1 MIAIARFI
9 VDGII
14 TLPIALYGYL
24 VFPDVPAITNAFY
37 LTDEVCVLG
46 GPGKSITYF
55 CAQERRLAVKRLET
69 DDFEVSRSNPF
80 SLKLVKRV
88 LSRWRWYG
96 CSLLVRRCSGRQI
109 DVINSRRSS
118 VVRDLWRD
126 RVLRH

>member
-1 MIAIARFI
+1 MVPSMIAIARFI

-37 LTDEVCVLG
+37 LTDEVSVMVLWADL
-46 GPGKSITYF
+46 GKSITHF
-55 CAQERRLAVKRLET
+55 CVQERRLAVKRIET

-80 SLKLVKRV
+80 SLNLAKRV

-96 CSLLVRRCSGRQI
+96 CSLLVRRCSSRLI
-109 DVINSRRSS
+109 DVIT
-118 VVRDLWRD
+118 
-126 RVLRH
+126 

>member
-1 MIAIARFI
+1 MIEIARFI

-37 LTDEVCVLG
+37 LTDEVCVMDGLG
-46 GPGKSITYF
+46 RLTAHF
-55 CAQERRLAVKRLET
+55 CVQERHLAAKRLET

-80 SLKLVKRV
+80 SLNLVKRV
-88 LSRWRWYG
+88 LGQWRWYG
-96 CSLLVRRCSGRQI
+96 CSLLVRRWFSRQI
-109 DVINSRRSS
+109 DVINSHRSS
-118 VVRDLWRD
+118 VVRNLWRD